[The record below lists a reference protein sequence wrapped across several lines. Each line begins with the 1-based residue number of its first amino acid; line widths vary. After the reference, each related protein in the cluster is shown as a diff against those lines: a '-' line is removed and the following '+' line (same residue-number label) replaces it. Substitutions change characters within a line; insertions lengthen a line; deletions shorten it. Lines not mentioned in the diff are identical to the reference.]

1 MKWNLLE
8 FILFWLMLS
17 LIKRINNICF
27 LSQDISEKIANF
39 QPSIA
44 QLNQAVERLRS
55 NGQNM
60 EADEILQLTSQY
72 EMAVDKVEQESMKC
86 KQAVAFRQNYTT
98 QKAQLEAVVHECEDE
113 INVVA
118 QSGMPVAERIQ
129 KFKVSHPFFF
139 LFFSVLLS
147 F

>member
-1 MKWNLLE
+1 
-8 FILFWLMLS
+8 
-17 LIKRINNICF
+17 
-27 LSQDISEKIANF
+27 
-39 QPSIA
+39 
-44 QLNQAVERLRS
+44 
-55 NGQNM
+55 M

-129 KFKVSHPFFF
+129 KFKVSHPFF
-139 LFFSVLLS
+139 SLLS
-147 F
+147 HLLIIIFIGQINMPQLFHLFIPHFL